1 MLLGEVYP
9 MSIIGNHRIEE
20 DSLDQGIL
28 PNLQNVEFSY
38 DLNNVKNSFR
48 DFYSVSPPFG
58 YVGIEVD
65 NETGR
70 LRYRILE
77 PNVEEN
83 EKWILK
89 ELKDVIIERMDVP
102 LSILDDRSAMEKYL
116 RELTDVEFSR
126 LKKKVA
132 IESEEKFLYYI
143 FRDFLGYGIINILM
157 LDPKIE
163 DISCNGLDTP
173 IYVWHRDYESIATN
187 VTYSSKTE
195 LARIVTRL
203 SYKTGHQ
210 ISVAQPLVEGTL
222 PEGHRVQL
230 TMEEVSKR
238 GKTFTIR
245 KFRSN
250 PFTIIDL
257 IKFGTISPKV
267 AAYLWIIIENLRS
280 VMVCGATASGK
291 TALLNCL
298 SSFINPEQKVVT
310 IEEVRELRL
319 HENWIP
325 LVTRQSYQPGVME
338 VTLFDLL
345 KSALRQRPDYIIV
358 GEVRGE
364 EAYTLFQSIAVG
376 HGGLCTIHADSV
388 KSVIKRLLSRPM
400 NIPEMMLPLMNVI
413 IQIGRIKK
421 EGKIVR
427 RVMNVSEIV
436 SRPISNVAQITE
448 IVEIKTRFEWDPETD
463 SYIFNEPSEIDHF
476 LDNEKDVFTLISE
489 TNHIPLEQIIEE
501 QQRRELVLKWMT
513 KKNIQSVQ
521 KVSEIIRNYYTD
533 PDTIYHQARL
543 GV

>member
-28 PNLQNVEFSY
+28 PNLQNVEFPY

-132 IESEEKFLYYI
+132 IEPEEKFLYYI

-325 LVTRQSYQPGVME
+325 LVTRPSYQPGVKE

>member
-1 MLLGEVYP
+1 

-28 PNLQNVEFSY
+28 PNLQNVEFPY

-65 NETGR
+65 SETGR

-325 LVTRQSYQPGVME
+325 LVTRPSYQPGVKE

>member
-1 MLLGEVYP
+1 

-20 DSLDQGIL
+20 ENLDQDIPPTSQDVKFLHG
-28 PNLQNVEFSY
+28 
-38 DLNNVKNSFR
+38 LNNTKDSFR
-48 DFYSVSPPFG
+48 DFYSVNPPFG

-65 NETGR
+65 KETSR
-70 LRYRILE
+70 LKYRVIE
-77 PNVEEN
+77 PSVEEN

-89 ELKDVIIERMDVP
+89 ELKDTLIEKMDIP
-102 LSILDDRSAMEKYL
+102 LSILEDRSSMEKYL
-116 RELTDVEFSR
+116 KDLTDIEFNR
-126 LKKKVA
+126 LKKNVA
-132 IESEEKFLYYI
+132 IESEEKFLYYL
-143 FRDFLGYGIINILM
+143 FRDFLGYGIMDILM

-163 DISCNGLDTP
+163 DISCNGLETP
-173 IYVWHRDYESIATN
+173 LYVWHRDYESIETN
-187 VTYSSKTE
+187 VMYSSKTE

-203 SYKTGHQ
+203 SYLSGHQ

-245 KFRSN
+245 KFRHN

-257 IKFGTISPKV
+257 IKLGTISPQV
-267 AAYLWIIIENLRS
+267 AAYLWIVIENLKS

-291 TALLNCL
+291 TALLNSL
-298 SSFINPEQKVVT
+298 TSFIVPEKKVVT

-325 LVTRQSYQPGVME
+325 LVTRQSFQPGVKE

-413 IQIGRIKK
+413 IQIGRVKK
-421 EGKIVR
+421 GEKIVR

-436 SRPISNVAQITE
+436 SRPISDISQITE
-448 IVEIKTRFEWDPETD
+448 IVELKTRFEWDPESD
-463 SYIFNEPSEIDHF
+463 SLIFNDPSVVDHF
-476 LDNEKDVFTLISE
+476 LDDYKDILSIISKTSHVPIEKLI
-489 TNHIPLEQIIEE
+489 QE

-513 KKNIQSVQ
+513 KNNIQSVQ
-521 KVSEIIRNYYTD
+521 KVSEIIRDYYTD
-533 PDTIYHQARL
+533 PDNVYHQARL